1 MISLNSPGF
10 EDVLL
15 ESLLGI
21 SNSEGGID
29 WREDFSLLIRKL
41 IDGDWKEI
49 ESLITL
55 KFLKIPF

>member
-1 MISLNSPGF
+1 MKSLNSPGF

-55 KFLKIPF
+55 KI